1 MFEDIVDSDLA
12 YTLSTTDYKVFD
24 NYIMP
29 QFQKLQKSH
38 KDDQLVQV
46 TWTRYLP
53 LLAKI
58 GHRFTELSVRSRL
71 AVASSADSGQDKS
84 SQGKGNQ
91 RAANFDQDIDSLRKQ
106 FVPIIRDAAANEDKS
121 IERLLFSSLG
131 SLCDFLGSKLTMD
144 NLIPLLGTA
153 PSKREFLIRFACL

>member
-1 MFEDIVDSDLA
+1 MLLVIAKVSSLETRLQFILPYVFKMFEDKQSKVLAKAIEVAVLMFEDIVDFDLA

-29 QFQKLQKSH
+29 QFIKLQKTH
-38 KDDQLVQV
+38 KDDQLIQV

-71 AVASSADSGQDKS
+71 A
-84 SQGKGNQ
+84 
-91 RAANFDQDIDSLRKQ
+91 
-106 FVPIIRDAAANEDKS
+106 S
-121 IERLLFSSLG
+121 ITNAENNS
-131 SLCDFLGSKLTMD
+131 
-144 NLIPLLGTA
+144 
-153 PSKREFLIRFACL
+153 